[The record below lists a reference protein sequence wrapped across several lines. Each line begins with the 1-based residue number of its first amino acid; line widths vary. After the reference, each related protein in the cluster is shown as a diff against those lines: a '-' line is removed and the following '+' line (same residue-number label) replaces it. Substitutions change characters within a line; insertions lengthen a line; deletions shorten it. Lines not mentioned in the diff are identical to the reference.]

1 MLDEET
7 VKIVSTLQKDT
18 IELFFKM
25 LFKLLDRE
33 NQRSAYNRATHKE
46 KTPKIKTGELS
57 EKEYNKMLKGGEKFR
72 MVNIPKEKLAEIEKF
87 AKQLG
92 ASYYVMEGD
101 NKTALVSVS
110 EKSFQQF
117 DDVVKQSIK
126 TQISADKGSVEIMDG
141 NNLIPADQ
149 LQLTEEILA
158 AHDIP
163 AYTFQNKDGSCLNV
177 VPKEYSGQYK
187 AAIQEVK
194 EAAEAVKN
202 VEVTAFS
209 NTGNSISDNSRF
221 AAISENEAQKLVKNF
236 GQNDMEFYK
245 NDNGT
250 FVKYPV
256 EMKESVEKVLNTSA
270 ENKNLLKGFDTA
282 VVKGKKDFV
291 TIDKASLG
299 VKEVGSDFFMKIPR
313 TMGQDHLR
321 IPQKDFIAIND
332 GKTLKYSFDKEKQYD
347 VLDSDGKTVKKISG
361 EELAKHYEN
370 RSEKIFGGENTQTV
384 HYDVSGENR
393 IEVYDKSNDKLIS
406 VGTDNADKLTAI
418 LLENGIDSKAAEAVT
433 EKVHS
438 ELGMLQEEK
447 IIYSEENIEK
457 DLHRSEVMT
466 AVENMEQF
474 GRVSE
479 TAGEKCAVYDKE
491 RKQYTV
497 IDPKRDSNEKV
508 RDSLIK
514 AGYNEIQTAAIMSK
528 LNSVYNR
535 ENIIPTG
542 EKGEVK
548 NFDSK
553 NAELNNY
560 RYAAHDGGV
569 AVVKAEKNDRDEEVY
584 KYVTAAKGTTRSEF
598 EAALRKNFAEDEKT
612 VTDIMKCLDNDK
624 LLPVPEQIIIPSM
637 GYKVS
642 LVSSQTYEISKNGV
656 SLTAQKSKADI
667 SKTAEAFGISEKQ
680 AERLTAKVEKSMNA
694 VNQKPTFLSQLRQAK
709 ANVGQSKDNGK
720 ERDVQNRTES
730 GAR

>member
-25 LFKLLDRE
+25 LFKLLDKE
-33 NQRSAYNRATHKE
+33 NQRHTYNQTKNKE

-72 MVNIPKEKLAEIEKF
+72 MVSIPKEKLAEIERF

-101 NKTALVSVS
+101 DKTALVSVS

-117 DDVVKQSIK
+117 DDVVKQAIK

-141 NNLIPADQ
+141 NNLIPAEQ

-163 AYTFQNKDGSCLNV
+163 AYTFQNNDGSCLNI

-194 EAAEAVKN
+194 EAGEAVKN
-202 VEVTAFS
+202 VEVKAFF

-221 AAISENEAQKLVKNF
+221 KAISESEAQKLVKNL
-236 GQNDMEFYK
+236 GQNNMEFYK
-245 NDNGT
+245 NDEGT
-250 FVKYPV
+250 FVKYPI
-256 EMKESVEKVLNTSA
+256 EMKESVEKVLNASA
-270 ENKNLLKGFDTA
+270 ENKNLLKDFDTA
-282 VVKGKKDFV
+282 IVKGKKDFV
-291 TIDKASLG
+291 TIDRTSLS
-299 VKEVGSDFFMKIPR
+299 VKEVGDDFFMRIPR
-313 TMGQDHLR
+313 TMGQDYLK
-321 IPQKDFIAIND
+321 ISQKDVISIND

-347 VLDSDGKTVKKISG
+347 VLDSDGKTVKKVSG

-370 RSEKIFGGENTQTV
+370 KSEKIFGGENTQTV

-406 VGTDNADKLTAI
+406 VGTDNADKLNAI
-418 LLENGIDSKAAEAVT
+418 LLENGIDIKAAEAVT
-433 EKVHS
+433 EKIQS
-438 ELGMLQEEK
+438 ELGMLHKEK

-457 DLHRSEVMT
+457 DLHRSEVME
-466 AVENMEQF
+466 AVENMEHF
-474 GRVSE
+474 GRFSE
-479 TAGEKCAVYDKE
+479 TSGDKCAVYDKE

-514 AGYNEIQTAAIMSK
+514 AGYSEIQTAAIMSK

-535 ENIIPTG
+535 ENIIPT
-542 EKGEVK
+542 EEQSSAKS
-548 NFDSK
+548 FDSK

-560 RYAAHDGGV
+560 RYAVHDGGV
-569 AVVKAEKNDRDEEVY
+569 AIVKSEKNDKGDDVY
-584 KYVTAAKGTTRSEF
+584 KYVTAAKGTSRGEF
-598 EAALRKNFAEDEKT
+598 EAAVRKNFAEDEKT

-656 SLTAQKSKADI
+656 SLTAQKGKADI

-680 AERLTAKVEKSMNA
+680 AERLTAKVEKSINA
-694 VNQKPTFLSQLRQAK
+694 INQKPTFLSQLRQAK
-709 ANVGQSKDNGK
+709 ADIGQNKDTK
-720 ERDVQNRTES
+720 EHSAQERTES